1 MLRRSYTIKPPPGT
15 QINWGHPLA
24 RGLVGCWLFNENG
37 GLRAI
42 DLAGNNHGILTNGPL
57 WVPGRNGIALS
68 FDGVDDEVTFP
79 SVPTSAISNVTVSMW
94 VNLASVSL
102 KGAFIKIGYPGTGS
116 NGNGY
121 AVGVGNS
128 DFDTTGNNLIG
139 LFENER
145 WINTGAPIGTGWR
158 HITMVID
165 DFGTPSFYIGAV
177 SKGTFS
183 GGDARAPSSN
193 TYIGGYTSGTPD
205 NRHFNGLIGEGWIWN
220 RFLRPEEIQW
230 LYTDPYAMFEQPR
243 RGKWFYVAA
252 GGETRNL
259 LASIV
264 GASTTSDVAA
274 TIARALLSNIGGVSA
289 TPDVA
294 AIVQRAML
302 AGIAAQ
308 SLTPD
313 IAAATVRNL
322 LANIISASTTPDV
335 IALITR
341 SLLATIVAESVTS
354 SAVATIARSLLTNI
368 QVVSSTPDITQT
380 IIRNILANVSASSLT
395 SDISAIT
402 ARALAAN
409 IIGGS
414 YTPDITVTMEGIIN
428 LIAAITGSSLTPDIT
443 ATILRQLGSSISAQ
457 SITSDALVTIV
468 RNLLASIFNTSVTP
482 DNLICTFLGLSIRQQ
497 ILDKIQTRFEGITA
511 SGSDSIRQKV
521 MDAVDARLK
530 TIS

>member
-1 MLRRSYTIKPPPGT
+1 MLRRSYTAKPPLGS
-15 QINWGHPLA
+15 QINQGHPLA
-24 RGLVGCWLFNENG
+24 QGLVGCWMMNEGGGNLILDLTNRSKTSITTPLWKPSGLLVNSSTTYPSFVGSYSPG
-37 GLRAI
+37 GLNLTVFLQFTPIGAPI
-42 DLAGNNHGILTNGPL
+42 VGSHCLWIGGNNVTAGFPYIRLQTDGLFHLLKSRQASIANANVGYTLNRRYTFTLTSDSGQNARGYCDGIKVFGPADL
-57 WVPGRNGIALS
+57 GGALS
-68 FDGVDDEVTFP
+68 GGNPE
-79 SVPTSAISNVTVSMW
+79 
-94 VNLASVSL
+94 
-102 KGAFIKIGYPGTGS
+102 IGYE
-116 NGNGY
+116 
-121 AVGVGNS
+121 GNS
-128 DFDTTGNNLIG
+128 D
-139 LFENER
+139 
-145 WINTGAPIGTGWR
+145 
-158 HITMVID
+158 
-165 DFGTPSFYIGAV
+165 
-177 SKGTFS
+177 
-183 GGDARAPSSN
+183 GDVANGIFNFCYTYNRA
-193 TYIGGYTSGTPD
+193 
-205 NRHFNGLIGEGWIWN
+205 
-220 RFLRPEEIQW
+220 LRPEEIQW
-230 LYTDPYAMFEQPR
+230 LYADPYAMFEQPR
-243 RGKWFYVAA
+243 RGKWFFVAA

-259 LASIV
+259 PASIV
-264 GASTTSDVAA
+264 GASVTPEISA
-274 TIARALLSNIGGVSA
+274 TNVRALL
-289 TPDVA
+289 
-294 AIVQRAML
+294 
-302 AGIAAQ
+302 AGITGA
-308 SLTPD
+308 SLTSD
-313 IAAATVRNL
+313 ITATTVRSL
-322 LANIISASTTPDV
+322 LANILSASTTPDV